1 MSSLSLR
8 LPDALV
14 DKTNRLAKAL
24 MLTKSDYVR
33 MALENYNGL
42 TEQELYRQQLK
53 RSVLE
58 VREQTRPA
66 LDELD
71 ASTDDGLH
79 DV

>member
-71 ASTDDGLH
+71 ASMDDGLH